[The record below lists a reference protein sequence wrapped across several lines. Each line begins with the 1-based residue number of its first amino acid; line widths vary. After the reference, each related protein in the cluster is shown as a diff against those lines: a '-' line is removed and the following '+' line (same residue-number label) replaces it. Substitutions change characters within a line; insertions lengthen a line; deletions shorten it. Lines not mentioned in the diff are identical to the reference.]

1 MYQILFVDDEAVER
15 DVIRH
20 LLSQKDFP
28 LEFSEAANGKIAL
41 ELLREK
47 KFDILLTDVLMPF
60 VDGLTLASEAQK
72 LYPDIQLIFFSGH
85 NDFNFVKKALS
96 LHAINYILKP
106 IDPDEFQNTILNV
119 LSNIQAN
126 EKLSQAKKIS
136 FDITQ
141 NHILYKI
148 INKTSI
154 DSLKVR
160 YPQLDFSFVYDCHRL
175 ILLQM
180 ERDYFGTAQD
190 STDHF
195 APLDDLQKYLSSHS
209 YYINLNPSQSL
220 ILFDGPHHPLSWYQS
235 LADKLMLHI
244 QNDLHTRCRIA
255 ISKSFSAPED
265 IPLAYEDAER
275 KLTENF
281 FVSNI
286 LIDPNDSQPVPSDIY
301 SENSDMLMKQLH
313 MDIQFKDTVRLKQ
326 HITLLINTLRNRMHS
341 QIYCRFIC
349 TNVLKLLLDGFPQDT
364 RQKFDE
370 YAKTISISVHMAPIE
385 SLLLHLTDEL
395 TAIFE
400 VEQDSPKH
408 ALQQVK
414 QYIHNHYP
422 DDLSLD
428 ILAKKV
434 YLSPQYLSALF
445 IEQNGYGL
453 NKYIK
458 SVRMEKARDL
468 LLNTDLSVKDI
479 SQRVGYSNLS
489 YFCKS
494 FATDFGMT
502 PDRFRTQNYKSSE
515 GNE

>member
-15 DVIRH
+15 NVIRH
-20 LLSQKDFP
+20 LLTQNNFP
-28 LEFSEAANGKIAL
+28 LELSEAANGKIAL
-41 ELLREK
+41 ELLRKK

-60 VDGLTLASEAQK
+60 VDGLTLAAEAQK

-85 NDFNFVKKALS
+85 NDFDYVKKALS

-119 LSNIQAN
+119 LGNIQTH
-126 EKLSQAKKIS
+126 EKLNQEKKIS

-154 DSLKVR
+154 DSLKLR

-180 ERDYFGTAQD
+180 EQDYFGTDQD
-190 STDHF
+190 STDRF
-195 APLDDLQKYLSSHS
+195 LFPNDLNKFLSNHC

-220 ILFDGPHHPLSWYQS
+220 ILFDGPRHPLSWYQS

-244 QNDLHTRCRIA
+244 QNNLHSRCRIA

-265 IPLAYEDAER
+265 IPLAYEEAER
-275 KLTENF
+275 TLTENF
-281 FVSNI
+281 FQNI
-286 LIDPNDSQPVPSDIY
+286 LIDSHDPRPALSALPP
-301 SENSDMLMKQLH
+301 ENSDALMKQLH
-313 MDIQFKDTVRLKQ
+313 MDIQFKDAVRLKQ
-326 HITLLINTLRNRMHS
+326 HITLLIDSLRSRMHS

-349 TNVLKLLLDGFPQDT
+349 TNVLKLLLDGFPEDT
-364 RQKFDE
+364 QQKFDE

-385 SLLLHLTDEL
+385 SLLLRLTDEL

-400 VEQDSPKH
+400 HEQDSPRH

-422 DDLSLD
+422 NDLSLD
-428 ILAKKV
+428 ILAKTV

-458 SVRMEKARDL
+458 NVRMEKARDL